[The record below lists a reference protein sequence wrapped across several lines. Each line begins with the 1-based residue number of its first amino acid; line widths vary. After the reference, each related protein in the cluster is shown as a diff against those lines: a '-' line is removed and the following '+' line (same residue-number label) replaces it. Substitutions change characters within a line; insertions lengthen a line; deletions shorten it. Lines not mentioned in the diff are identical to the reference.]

1 MNAKVKVF
9 LDTNVLIYLY
19 SQYEINKRQI
29 AERVAGDFNC
39 YISAQVINEFCSV
52 YLSKLKVPIDKVRLY
67 TKELMREFTV
77 IPVNQHIVLEA
88 LALHEKYLY
97 NYWDCLIL
105 TAAINADCTYLFSED
120 MQDGQVIEKSLTI
133 KNIFV

>member
-120 MQDGQVIEKSLTI
+120 MQDGQVIENSFTI